1 MVRNL
6 KSGEGQA
13 SFPLIEPMKTHS
25 LRVLLTGR
33 GFPYGVREGE
43 IAVSLGDSN
52 VSPITEAN
60 LNHTLFN

>member
-25 LRVLLTGR
+25 LKVLVTGR

-60 LNHTLFN
+60 LKHALYN